1 MAQAKLTLATLVAV
15 LALACCER
23 TEHAQR
29 ARPVE
34 TAPTTEQTT
43 TTTMLGPIAVSP
55 PKRQWAT
62 PMEKPG
68 LPNLHRVTADLY
80 RGAQPTAE
88 GMRQLKAMGI
98 KTVVDLRSFHSDRD
112 EIGDTGLAYERI
124 AMKAWHSEDED
135 VIRFL
140 QIVTD
145 ESRTPVFVHC
155 QHGADRTG
163 LTCAVYRVAVCGW
176 SKAEAIQEMKQG
188 GFGFHEVW
196 KNIPEYLEKLD
207 MDDIKRQAGMGEETN
222 SE

>member
-1 MAQAKLTLATLVAV
+1 MTWAKLSLVTLVTAM
-15 LALACCER
+15 AFACCER
-23 TEHAQR
+23 TQPAQP
-29 ARPVE
+29 ARSVE
-34 TAPTTEQTT
+34 TVSTTERTT
-43 TTTMLGPIAVSP
+43 TTTMKFVGVSP
-55 PKRQWAT
+55 PKRPWAT
-62 PMEKPG
+62 AIEKPG

-98 KTVVDLRSFHSDRD
+98 KTVVDLRSFHSDLD

-124 AMKAWHSEDED
+124 AMKAWHPEDED

-163 LTCAVYRVAVCGW
+163 LLCAVYRVALCGW
-176 SKAEAIQEMKQG
+176 SKAEAIREMKEG

-196 KNIPEYLEKLD
+196 KNIPEYLEELD
-207 MDDIKRQAGMGEETN
+207 VDAIKRQAGIGEVRN